1 MTTATLRD
9 LVMSKGY
16 VVADG
21 AMGTQLFA
29 AGLSAGWSPEEW
41 NLSHPDE
48 IRAVHR
54 GYLQAGADLIVTNS
68 FGGNC
73 FRQSLHGFEH
83 RVGELNQAAAQIGRL
98 EADAEMERSGRP
110 VLVAGSMGP
119 TGELLAPLGTMEVGA
134 CETAFAEQ
142 AAALAAGGVDLL
154 WIETMSALDEVE
166 AAVRGARS
174 ACDLPIAATMSFD
187 TAGRTMMGVTGREL
201 VERLG
206 ALQLAALGANCGNN
220 VPDTE
225 AAVIVIANVGSGTLT
240 VSKPNAGV
248 PVWRKDALVYDGTPD
263 LLGAHAHRA
272 HIAGVDVIGSC
283 CGSSPAHTERIVSVL
298 AGDEPP
304 PSVEVVLNPQTALDE
319 RLVRRRPRRRRSG
332 G

>member
-1 MTTATLRD
+1 MTTTLLA

-73 FRQSLHGFEH
+73 FRQSLHGFEG
-83 RVGELNQAAAQIGRL
+83 RVEELNRAAAQIGRL
-98 EADAEMERSGRP
+98 EADAEMQRSERE

-119 TGELLAPLGTMEVGA
+119 TGELLEPLGTMKAGA
-134 CETAFAEQ
+134 CEAAFAEQ
-142 AAALAAGGVDLL
+142 AAGLAAGGVDLL
-154 WIETMSALDEVE
+154 WIETMSALDEIE

-174 ACDLPIAATMSFD
+174 VCDLPIAATMSFD
-187 TAGRTMMGVTGREL
+187 TAGRTMMGVTGREM
-201 VERLG
+201 VDRLG
-206 ALQLAALGANCGNN
+206 ALQLAAIGANCGNN

-225 AAVIVIANVGSGTLT
+225 AAVIAIANAGSGTLT

-248 PVWRKDALVYDGTPD
+248 PVWRKDALVYDGTPE
-263 LLGAHAHRA
+263 LLAVHAHRA
-272 HIAGVDVIGSC
+272 HISGVDVIGSC
-283 CGSSPAHTERIVSVL
+283 CGSTPEHTAKMVAVL
-298 AGDEPP
+298 AGEEAP
-304 PSVEVVLNPQTALDE
+304 PSVEVTLNPKTALDE
-319 RLVRRRPRRRRSG
+319 RLVSRRPRRRRNRG
-332 G
+332 

>member
-1 MTTATLRD
+1 MMRATLHD
-9 LVMSKGY
+9 LVMSNGY

-41 NLSHPDE
+41 NLSHSDE
-48 IRAVHR
+48 VRAVHR

-73 FRQSLHGFEH
+73 FRQSLHGFER
-83 RVGELNQAAAQIGRL
+83 RVDELNQAAAHIGRL
-98 EADAEMERSGRP
+98 EADAEIERSQRP

-119 TGELLAPLGTMEVGA
+119 TGELLAPLGTMEVEA
-134 CETAFAEQ
+134 CEAAFAEQ

-154 WIETMSALDEVE
+154 WIETMSALDEAE

-174 ACDLPIAATMSFD
+174 VCDLPIAATMSFD

-201 VERLG
+201 VDRLG
-206 ALQLAALGANCGNN
+206 ALELAAIGANCGNN

-225 AAVIVIANVGSGTLT
+225 AAVIVIANAGSGTLT

-248 PVWRKDALVYDGTPD
+248 PVWRKDALVYDGTPE

-283 CGSSPAHTERIVSVL
+283 CGSTPAHTKRIVSVL

-304 PSVEVVLNPQTALDE
+304 PSVGVVLNPKTALDE

>member
-1 MTTATLRD
+1 MTTTLND
-9 LVMSKGY
+9 LVESKGY

-73 FRQSLHGFEH
+73 FRQSLHGFE
-83 RVGELNQAAAQIGRL
+83 RQVRELNVAAAQIGRA
-98 EADAEMERSGRP
+98 EADAETQQSERP

-119 TGELLAPLGTMEVGA
+119 TGELLAPLGEMSVEA
-134 CETAFAEQ
+134 CESAFAEQ
-142 AAALAAGGVDLL
+142 AAALDAGGVDLL

-166 AAVRGARS
+166 AAVRAARRVS
-174 ACDLPIAATMSFD
+174 DLPVAVTMSFD
-187 TAGRTMMGVTGREL
+187 TAGCTMMGVSGNEL
-201 VERLG
+201 ADRLG
-206 ALQLAALGANCGNN
+206 PLEVAAIGANCGNN

-225 AAVIVIANVGSGTLT
+225 AAVLAIAQVAPDTPVI
-240 VSKPNAGV
+240 SKPNAGV
-248 PVWRKDALVYDGTPD
+248 PVWHGHSLVYDGTPE
-263 LLGAHAHRA
+263 LLAAHSHRVRA
-272 HIAGVDVIGSC
+272 AGVSVIGTC
-283 CGSSPAHTERIVSVL
+283 CGSTPEHTAKIVAVL
-298 AGDEPP
+298 AGDEPTP
-304 PSVEVVLNPQTALDE
+304 EVTAAPNPRETLDE
-319 RLVRRRPRRRRSG
+319 RLVRRRPRRRRHRH
-332 G
+332 

>member
-1 MTTATLRD
+1 MTTTLND
-9 LVMSKGY
+9 LVKSKGY

-41 NLSHPDE
+41 NLSQPE
-48 IRAVHR
+48 EVRAVHR

-73 FRQSLHGFEH
+73 FRQSLHGFER
-83 RVGELNQAAAQIGRL
+83 RVDELNQAAAHIGRL

-119 TGELLAPLGTMEVGA
+119 TGELLAPLGTMGVAA
-134 CETAFAEQ
+134 CEAAFAEQ
-142 AAALAAGGVDLL
+142 SAALAAGGVDLL

-166 AAVRGARS
+166 AAVRAARS
-174 ACDLPIAATMSFD
+174 VCDLPIAVTMSFD
-187 TAGRTMMGVTGREL
+187 TAGCTMMGVTGKEL
-201 VERLG
+201 ADRLG
-206 ALQLAALGANCGNN
+206 ALDLAAIGANCGNN

-225 AAVIVIANVGSGTLT
+225 AVVIAIASAGSGTLT

-248 PVWRKDALVYDGTPD
+248 PVWRKDALVYDGTPE
-263 LLGAHAHRA
+263 LLAAHAHRA
-272 HIAGVDVIGSC
+272 HTAGVGVIGSC
-283 CGSSPAHTERIVSVL
+283 CGSTPAHTEKIVAVL
-298 AGDEPP
+298 AGEEPP
-304 PSVEVVLNPQTALDE
+304 PSVQVVLNPQTALDE
-319 RLVRRRPRRRRSG
+319 RLVRRRPRRRRNHG
-332 G
+332 

>member
-1 MTTATLRD
+1 MTATLND
-9 LVMSKGY
+9 LVKSKGY

-29 AGLSAGWSPEEW
+29 AGLSSGWSPEEW
-41 NLSHPDE
+41 NLSHSE
-48 IRAVHR
+48 EVRAVHR

-73 FRQSLHGFEH
+73 FRQSLHGFQR
-83 RVGELNQAAAQIGRL
+83 RVDELNQAAAHIGRL
-98 EADAEMERSGRP
+98 EADTEMERSGRP

-119 TGELLAPLGTMEVGA
+119 TGELLAPLGTMELQA
-134 CETAFAEQ
+134 CEAAFAEQ
-142 AAALAAGGVDLL
+142 SAALAAGGVDLL

-166 AAVRGARS
+166 AAVRAARS
-174 ACDLPIAATMSFD
+174 MCDLPVAVTMSFD
-187 TAGRTMMGVTGREL
+187 TAGCTMMGVTGKEL
-201 VERLG
+201 VDRLG
-206 ALQLAALGANCGNN
+206 ALELAAIGANCGNN

-225 AAVIVIANVGSGTLT
+225 AAVIAIASAGSGTLT

-248 PVWRKDALVYDGTPD
+248 PIWRKDALVYDGTPE
-263 LLGAHAHRA
+263 LLAAHAHRA
-272 HIAGVDVIGSC
+272 HTAGVGVIGSC
-283 CGSSPAHTERIVSVL
+283 CGSTPAHTERIVSVL

-319 RLVRRRPRRRRSG
+319 RLVRRRPRRRRNHG
-332 G
+332 

>member
-1 MTTATLRD
+1 MTTTLND
-9 LVMSKGY
+9 LVKSKGY

-48 IRAVHR
+48 VRAVHR

-73 FRQSLHGFEH
+73 FRQSLHGFER
-83 RVGELNQAAAQIGRL
+83 RVDELNQAAAQIGRV
-98 EADAEMERSGRP
+98 EADAETQRSGRP
-110 VLVAGSMGP
+110 TLVAGSMGP
-119 TGELLAPLGTMEVGA
+119 TGELLAPLGDMSVEA
-134 CETAFAEQ
+134 CEAAFGAQ

-166 AAVRGARS
+166 AAVRAARS
-174 ACDLPIAATMSFD
+174 VCDLPVAATMSFD
-187 TAGRTMMGVTGREL
+187 TAGCTMMGVTGREL
-201 VERLG
+201 ADRLG
-206 ALQLAALGANCGNN
+206 ALELAAVGANCGNN

-225 AAVIVIANVGSGTLT
+225 AAVIAIASAGSGTLT

-248 PVWRKDALVYDGTPD
+248 PVWQKDALVYDGTPE
-263 LLGAHAHRA
+263 LLAAHAHRA
-272 HIAGVDVIGSC
+272 HMAGVDVIGSC
-283 CGSSPAHTERIVSVL
+283 CGSTPAHTEAIVGVL
-298 AGDEPP
+298 AGEVPP

-319 RLVRRRPRRRRSG
+319 RLVRRRPRRRRNHR
-332 G
+332 

>member
-1 MTTATLRD
+1 MTTTLMA

-48 IRAVHR
+48 VRAVHR

-73 FRQSLHGFEH
+73 YRQSLHGLEG
-83 RVGELNQAAAQIGRL
+83 RVDELNRAAAHIGRL
-98 EADAEMERSGRP
+98 EADAEMQRSARE

-119 TGELLAPLGTMEVGA
+119 TGELLEPLGTMQAGA
-134 CETAFAEQ
+134 CEAAFAEQ
-142 AAALAAGGVDLL
+142 AAGLAAGGVDLL
-154 WIETMSALDEVE
+154 WIETMSALDEIE

-174 ACDLPIAATMSFD
+174 ACDLPVAATMSFD
-187 TAGRTMMGVTGREL
+187 TAGRTMMGVTAREL
-201 VERLG
+201 VDRLG
-206 ALQLAALGANCGNN
+206 ALQLAAVGANCGNN

-225 AAVIVIANVGSGTLT
+225 AAVIAIANAGSGTLT

-248 PVWRKDALVYDGTPD
+248 PVWRKDALVYDGTPE
-263 LLGAHAHRA
+263 LLAVHAHRA
-272 HIAGVDVIGSC
+272 HTSGVDIIGSC
-283 CGSSPAHTERIVSVL
+283 CGSTPEHTAKMVAVL
-298 AGDEPP
+298 AGEEAP
-304 PSVEVVLNPQTALDE
+304 PSVEVVLNPKTALDE
-319 RLVRRRPRRRRSG
+319 RLVSRRPRRRRHRH
-332 G
+332 